1 MSDRQFDG
9 RVALVLGAGSCGEG
23 WGNGKASAV
32 AYARE
37 GAHVIAVDM
46 SAAAAEETRDI
57 ILSESGHSEACVC
70 DVTKA
75 DQLEALVE
83 HIRVTHGHIDIL
95 HNNVGMAMMGGVTDL
110 SEAQWDKAMD
120 VNLKSAFLA
129 CKYVLP
135 VMQAQHHGVIIN
147 ISSLAAIRYTG
158 YPYPVYYASKGGLNQ
173 FTVGLALQYAK
184 QGIRVNAIM
193 PGYIDTPL
201 IYKDISSQYA
211 SREDMV
217 SARNAHCPMGR
228 MGTAWDIAR
237 TAVFL
242 ASDAAAYITGVC
254 LPVDGGVHMTCA

>member
-1 MSDRQFDG
+1 MNDRQFAG
-9 RVALVLGAGSCGEG
+9 RVALVFGAGSVGEG
-23 WGNGKASAV
+23 WGNGKAAAV

-37 GAHVIAVDM
+37 GAHVVAVDLNSE
-46 SAAAAEETRDI
+46 SANETRDI
-57 ILSESGHSEACVC
+57 IVNEGGLAEAHTC
-70 DVTKA
+70 DVTQSE
-75 DQLEALVE
+75 QLSALVDS
-83 HIRVTHGHIDIL
+83 IRAKHGRIDIL

-110 SEAQWDKAMD
+110 SEAQWDRAMD

-135 VMQAQHHGVIIN
+135 VMQAQGHGVIIN

-173 FTVGLALQYAK
+173 FTVGLALQYAR

-201 IYKDISSQYA
+201 IYKDISGQYA

-217 SARNAHCPMGR
+217 NARNAHCPMGH

-254 LPVDGGVHMTCA
+254 LPVDGGVHLTCA

>member
-1 MSDRQFDG
+1 MNNGQFSG

-23 WGNGKASAV
+23 WGNGKACAV

-37 GAHVIAVDM
+37 GAYVIAVDLNAD
-46 SAAAAEETRDI
+46 AARETVDI
-57 ILSESGHSEACVC
+57 IVSEGGKGEAHVC

-75 DQLEALVE
+75 EQIRDLVE
-83 HIRVTHGHIDIL
+83 RIRDSHGRIDIL
-95 HNNVGMAMMGGVTDL
+95 HNNVGMAMMGSVTEL

-135 VMQAQHHGVIIN
+135 LMQAQGRGVIIN

-158 YPYPVYYASKGGLNQ
+158 YPYDVYYASKGGLNQ

-184 QGIRVNAIM
+184 QGIRVNAVM

-211 SREDMV
+211 NPQDMV
-217 SARNAHCPMGR
+217 EARNARCPMGR
-228 MGTAWDIAR
+228 MGSAWDIAN

-254 LPVDGGVHMTCA
+254 LPVDGGVHMTCS

>member
-1 MSDRQFDG
+1 MSNGQFSG

-23 WGNGKASAV
+23 WGNGKACAV

-37 GAHVIAVDM
+37 GAYVIAVDL
-46 SAAAAEETRDI
+46 SADAARETVDI
-57 ILSESGHSEACVC
+57 IVSEGGKGEAHVC
-70 DVTKA
+70 DATQA
-75 DQLEALVE
+75 DQLHDLIER
-83 HIRVTHGHIDIL
+83 IRDNHGRIDIL
-95 HNNVGMAMMGGVTDL
+95 HNNVGMAMMGSVTEL

-135 VMQAQHHGVIIN
+135 LMQAQGRGVIIN

-158 YPYPVYYASKGGLNQ
+158 YPYAVYYASKGGLNQ

-211 SREDMV
+211 SPQDMV
-217 SARNAHCPMGR
+217 EARNARCPMGH
-228 MGTAWDIAR
+228 MGSAWDIAN

-254 LPVDGGVHMTCA
+254 LPVDGGVHMTCS